1 MEEKQLLSGFTFVRP
16 SLWIQTRASS
26 PCTVLSHGTSCM
38 LSCGLRSCHVKPN
51 TDEQQKDGLVNLCW
65 GGPCKWNLSTKPY
78 KWWRSLRKSEV
89 SYIYSEVLSASLACH
104 GTGYVFKG
112 HGLNCLGFGVL
123 LNAESREV
131 ISRTHAATDNLHG
144 STVAIRQ
151 MLAVCMHTLGLLIAS
166 QLGRLSQCSLD
177 VGSGDATCVLGLCYE
192 RSSSNRGKIPRWCW
206 KNTLPVFGIESLS
219 VQSSEG
225 AMLPRSFAMW

>member
-1 MEEKQLLSGFTFVRP
+1 MNSRKMV
-16 SLWIQTRASS
+16 LWICANEDRVS
-26 PCTVLSHGTSCM
+26 
-38 LSCGLRSCHVKPN
+38 
-51 TDEQQKDGLVNLCW
+51 EI
-65 GGPCKWNLSTKPY
+65 STKPY